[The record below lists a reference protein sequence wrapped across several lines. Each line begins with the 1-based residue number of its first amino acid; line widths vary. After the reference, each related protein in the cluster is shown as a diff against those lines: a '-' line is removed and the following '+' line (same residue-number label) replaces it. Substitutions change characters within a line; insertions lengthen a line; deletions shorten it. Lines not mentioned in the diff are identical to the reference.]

1 MCIIEIEDIIL
12 GEMPMRELSSIRI
25 FPLSMF
31 DFETEYIAKLE
42 IANGLESGNLISNL
56 YFNSYSIMDVCRKN
70 LFLFQYK
77 GKIIGKAIVDLKWE
91 ERGWGREAFYY
102 LEDIMAFEDPITK
115 FDIQKI
121 WKNFKKFNSV
131 AQNVPEMYMDAIN
144 KLCEEREKAHIPI
157 LGSNESFV
165 VNKAEGNRIEFY
177 TTRYERVLKYREAAI
192 KIHGTKCQICG
203 FDFKNKYGY
212 IGENYIE
219 VHHKKPLFSLDE
231 KLIPNPET
239 DLVTICSN
247 CHRMIH
253 RKKNDIIT
261 PEKLKKII
269 QEQNINNIKST

>member
-1 MCIIEIEDIIL
+1 ML
-12 GEMPMRELSSIRI
+12 MGELSRIRI

-31 DFETEYIAKLE
+31 DFETEEIAKLE
-42 IANGLESGNLISNL
+42 IVNGLGSGNFFENL
-56 YFNSYSIMDVCRKN
+56 YFNSYSRMNAYGKN

-77 GKIIGKAIVDLKWE
+77 GKIIGKATVCLDWGSSW
-91 ERGWGREAFYY
+91 RGSVYY
-102 LEDIMAFEDPITK
+102 LEDIMVFEDSITK
-115 FDIQKI
+115 SDIQKI
-121 WKNFKKFNSV
+121 WIDFKKFNSV
-131 AQNVPEMYMDAIN
+131 AQNVPEKYLDAIN
-144 KLCEEREKAHIPI
+144 KLCEKKKKSHIPV

-165 VNKAEGNRIEFY
+165 INKAEGNRIEFY
-177 TTRYERVLKYREAAI
+177 TTRYERVSKYREAAI

-203 FDFKNKYGY
+203 FDFKKKYGY

-231 KLIPNPET
+231 ELIPNPET
-239 DLVTICSN
+239 DMITICSN

-269 QEQNINNIKST
+269 SEQNIHNVVEN

>member
-1 MCIIEIEDIIL
+1 MCIVETEYIIL
-12 GEMPMRELSSIRI
+12 GEMPMSELSNIRI

-42 IANGLESGNLISNL
+42 IANGLESGNYISNL
-56 YFNSYSIMDVCRKN
+56 NFNSYSRMDVCRKN

-77 GKIIGKAIVDLKWE
+77 GKIIGKAIVYLKWE
-91 ERGWGREAFYY
+91 NKGWGEQAVYY
-102 LEDIMAFEDPITK
+102 LEDIMVFEEPITK
-115 FDIQKI
+115 LDIQKI
-121 WKNFKKFNSV
+121 WKGFKKFNSV

-144 KLCEEREKAHIPI
+144 KLCEGREKAHIPI

-165 VNKAEGNRIEFY
+165 INKAEGNRIEYY

-203 FDFKNKYGY
+203 FDFKDKYGY

-231 KLIPNPET
+231 KMIPNPET

-253 RKKNDIIT
+253 RKKNDVIT
-261 PEKLKKII
+261 PEQLKKII
-269 QEQNINNIKST
+269 QEQNSNNVKLT

>member
-31 DFETEYIAKLE
+31 DFETEYIAKLG

-56 YFNSYSIMDVCRKN
+56 YFNSYSTMDVCRKN
-70 LFLFQYK
+70 LFLFQYN
-77 GKIIGKAIVDLKWE
+77 GKIIGKATVNLEWE
-91 ERGWGREAFYY
+91 ERGWGEEAFYY
-102 LEDIMAFEDPITK
+102 LENIMVFEEAITK
-115 FDIQKI
+115 LDIQKI

-131 AQNVPEMYMDAIN
+131 AQNVPETYTDAIN

-165 VNKAEGNRIEFY
+165 INKAEGNRIEFY

-261 PEKLKKII
+261 PDKLKKII
-269 QEQNINNIKST
+269 QEQNINNVKRT

>member
-77 GKIIGKAIVDLKWE
+77 GKIIGKAIVDLRWE

-102 LEDIMAFEDPITK
+102 LEDIMVFEDPITK

-121 WKNFKKFNSV
+121 WKDFKKFNSV

-165 VNKAEGNRIEFY
+165 INKAEGNRIEFY

-269 QEQNINNIKST
+269 EEQNINNIKST

>member
-1 MCIIEIEDIIL
+1 
-12 GEMPMRELSSIRI
+12 MRELSSIRI

-102 LEDIMAFEDPITK
+102 LEDIMVFEDTITK
-115 FDIQKI
+115 LDIQKI
-121 WKNFKKFNSV
+121 WKDFKKFNSV

-165 VNKAEGNRIEFY
+165 INKAEGNRIEFY
-177 TTRYERVLKYREAAI
+177 TTRYERVLKYRETAI

-269 QEQNINNIKST
+269 QEQNSNNVNLT

>member
-1 MCIIEIEDIIL
+1 
-12 GEMPMRELSSIRI
+12 MRELSSIRI

-102 LEDIMAFEDPITK
+102 LEDIMVFEDPITK

-121 WKNFKKFNSV
+121 WKDFKKFNSV

-144 KLCEEREKAHIPI
+144 KLCEEREKARIPI

-165 VNKAEGNRIEFY
+165 INKAEGNRIEFY

>member
-102 LEDIMAFEDPITK
+102 LEDIMVFEDTITK
-115 FDIQKI
+115 LDIQKI
-121 WKNFKKFNSV
+121 WKDFKKFNSV

-165 VNKAEGNRIEFY
+165 INKAEGNRIEIY
-177 TTRYERVLKYREAAI
+177 TTRYERVLKYRETAI

-269 QEQNINNIKST
+269 QEQNSNNVNLT

>member
-1 MCIIEIEDIIL
+1 ML
-12 GEMPMRELSSIRI
+12 GEIPMRELSSIRI

-31 DFETEYIAKLE
+31 DFETGYIAKLE

-56 YFNSYSIMDVCRKN
+56 YFNSYSIMEVCRKN

-91 ERGWGREAFYY
+91 NRGWGEQTFYY
-102 LEDIMAFEDPITK
+102 LEDIMVFEEPITK
-115 FDIQKI
+115 LDIQKV
-121 WKNFKKFNSV
+121 WKGFKKFNSV

-144 KLCEEREKAHIPI
+144 KLCEEREKAHVPI

-165 VNKAEGNRIEFY
+165 INKAEGNRIEYY

-203 FDFKNKYGY
+203 FDFKDKYGY

-231 KLIPNPET
+231 KMIPNPEM

-261 PEKLKKII
+261 PEQLKEII
-269 QEQNINNIKST
+269 QEQNSDNIKPTQLMYKFDIE

>member
-102 LEDIMAFEDPITK
+102 LEDIMVFEDPITK
-115 FDIQKI
+115 LDIQKI
-121 WKNFKKFNSV
+121 WKDFKKFNSV

-165 VNKAEGNRIEFY
+165 INKAEGNRIEFY
-177 TTRYERVLKYREAAI
+177 TTRYERVLKYRETAI

-269 QEQNINNIKST
+269 QEQNSNNVNLT

>member
-1 MCIIEIEDIIL
+1 
-12 GEMPMRELSSIRI
+12 
-25 FPLSMF
+25 
-31 DFETEYIAKLE
+31 
-42 IANGLESGNLISNL
+42 
-56 YFNSYSIMDVCRKN
+56 MDVCRKN

-102 LEDIMAFEDPITK
+102 LEDIMVFEDPITK

-121 WKNFKKFNSV
+121 WKDFKKFNSV
-131 AQNVPEMYMDAIN
+131 AQNVPEKYMDAIN

-165 VNKAEGNRIEFY
+165 INKAEGNRIEFY

-192 KIHGTKCQICG
+192 KIHGTKCQVCG

-231 KLIPNPET
+231 KLIPNPKT

>member
-1 MCIIEIEDIIL
+1 
-12 GEMPMRELSSIRI
+12 MRELSSIRI

-42 IANGLESGNLISNL
+42 IANGLESGNFISNL
-56 YFNSYSIMDVCRKN
+56 YFNSCAIMDVYRKN

-77 GKIIGKAIVDLKWE
+77 GKIIGKAIVYLESK
-91 ERGWGREAFYY
+91 ERGWGQDDFYY
-102 LEDIMAFEDPITK
+102 LKDIMVFEKPITK
-115 FDIQKI
+115 LDIRKI
-121 WKNFKKFNSV
+121 WKDFKKFNSV
-131 AQNVPEMYMDAIN
+131 AQYVPEVYMDTIN
-144 KLCEEREKAHIPI
+144 KLCEEREKAHIPV

-165 VNKAEGNRIEFY
+165 VNKAEGGRIEFY

-203 FDFKNKYGY
+203 FDFKKKYGY

-231 KLIPNPET
+231 ELIPDPET
-239 DLVTICSN
+239 DLITICSN

-261 PEKLKKII
+261 PEQLKKII
-269 QEQNINNIKST
+269 QEQNINNVKRM

>member
-102 LEDIMAFEDPITK
+102 LEDIMVFEDPITK

-121 WKNFKKFNSV
+121 WKDFKKFNSV

-165 VNKAEGNRIEFY
+165 INKAEGNRIEFY

-269 QEQNINNIKST
+269 EEQNINNIKST

>member
-25 FPLSMF
+25 FPLSML

-42 IANGLESGNLISNL
+42 IANGMESGNLISNL

-102 LEDIMAFEDPITK
+102 LEDIMVFEDPITK

>member
-1 MCIIEIEDIIL
+1 MCIIEFEYIIL

-42 IANGLESGNLISNL
+42 IANGLESGNFISNL
-56 YFNSYSIMDVCRKN
+56 YFNSCAIMDVYRKN

-77 GKIIGKAIVDLKWE
+77 GKIIGKAIVYLESK
-91 ERGWGREAFYY
+91 ERGWGQDDFYY
-102 LEDIMAFEDPITK
+102 LKDIMVFEKPITK
-115 FDIQKI
+115 LDIRKI
-121 WKNFKKFNSV
+121 WKDFKKFNSV
-131 AQNVPEMYMDAIN
+131 AQYVPEVYMDTIN
-144 KLCEEREKAHIPI
+144 KLCEEREKAHIPV

-165 VNKAEGNRIEFY
+165 VNKAEGGRIEFY

-203 FDFKNKYGY
+203 FDFKKKYGY

-231 KLIPNPET
+231 ELIPDPET
-239 DLVTICSN
+239 DLITICSN

-261 PEKLKKII
+261 PEKLKEII
-269 QEQNINNIKST
+269 HEQNINNI

>member
-102 LEDIMAFEDPITK
+102 LEDIMVFEDPITK

-121 WKNFKKFNSV
+121 WKDFKKFNSV
-131 AQNVPEMYMDAIN
+131 AQNVPEKYMDAIN

-165 VNKAEGNRIEFY
+165 INKAEGNRIEFY

-192 KIHGTKCQICG
+192 KIHGTKCQVCG

-231 KLIPNPET
+231 KLIPNPKT

>member
-25 FPLSMF
+25 FQLSMF

-102 LEDIMAFEDPITK
+102 LEDIMVFEDTITK
-115 FDIQKI
+115 LDIQKI
-121 WKNFKKFNSV
+121 WKDFKKFNSV

-165 VNKAEGNRIEFY
+165 INKAEGNRIEFY
-177 TTRYERVLKYREAAI
+177 TTRYERVLKYRETAI

-269 QEQNINNIKST
+269 QEQNSNNVNLT

>member
-102 LEDIMAFEDPITK
+102 LEDIMVFEDTITK
-115 FDIQKI
+115 LDIQKI
-121 WKNFKKFNSV
+121 WKDFKKFNSV
-131 AQNVPEMYMDAIN
+131 AQNVLEMYMDAIN

-165 VNKAEGNRIEFY
+165 INKAEGNRIEFY
-177 TTRYERVLKYREAAI
+177 TTRYERVLKYRETAI

-269 QEQNINNIKST
+269 QEQNSNNVNLT

>member
-12 GEMPMRELSSIRI
+12 GEMPMGELSSIRI

-91 ERGWGREAFYY
+91 ERGWGREVFYY
-102 LEDIMAFEDPITK
+102 LEDIMVFEDPITK

-121 WKNFKKFNSV
+121 WKDFKKFNSV

-165 VNKAEGNRIEFY
+165 INKAEGNRIEFY